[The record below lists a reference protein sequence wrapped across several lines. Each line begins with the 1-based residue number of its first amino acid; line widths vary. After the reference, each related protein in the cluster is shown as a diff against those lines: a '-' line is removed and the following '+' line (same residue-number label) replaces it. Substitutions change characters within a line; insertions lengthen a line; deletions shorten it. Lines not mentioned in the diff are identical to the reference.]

1 MCLISVSP
9 GSDIALAEE
18 PSTPDPPVATFGSKE
33 AAVSRSARERVL
45 AVLVLLAASTVATGD
60 EAVEARPE
68 LVVLWSDPQHAVP
81 EAARRDLVRETEELF
96 ARWGVALATSWEDCD
111 QATTRQVRVVLLG
124 QERLAHGGK
133 NVLGETNVKPLEFP
147 AVWILVPNVR
157 EILERK
163 GWRSS
168 PPVLARALSRVAAH
182 EIVHALGLGHAR
194 RGLMRRGLAADDLT
208 GPWVQLD
215 DAFRRAL
222 LEALGRSHLQPMNS

>member
-1 MCLISVSP
+1 MRRRA
-9 GSDIALAEE
+9 GGR
-18 PSTPDPPVATFGSKE
+18 T
-33 AAVSRSARERVL
+33 L

-60 EAVEARPE
+60 QAPVARPD

-96 ARWGVALATSWEDCD
+96 SRWGVALATSWEDCD
-111 QATTRQVRVVLLG
+111 QATTRQVRVVLLD
-124 QERLAHGGK
+124 QEQLAHGGK
-133 NVLGETNVKPLEFP
+133 NILGQTSVKPLEFP

-194 RGLMRRGLAADDLT
+194 KGLMRPGLGASDLT
-208 GPWVQLD
+208 GPWVQVD

-222 LEALGRSHLQPMNS
+222 HGAVGRSHLQPIDS

>member
-1 MCLISVSP
+1 MRRRA
-9 GSDIALAEE
+9 G
-18 PSTPDPPVATFGSKE
+18 
-33 AAVSRSARERVL
+33 ERTL

-60 EAVEARPE
+60 QAPVAQPD

-81 EAARRDLVRETEELF
+81 KAARRDLVRETEEL
-96 ARWGVALATSWEDCD
+96 
-111 QATTRQVRVVLLG
+111 
-124 QERLAHGGK
+124 
-133 NVLGETNVKPLEFP
+133 KPLEFP

-194 RGLMRRGLAADDLT
+194 RGLMRPGLGASDLT
-208 GPWVQLD
+208 GPWVQVD

-222 LEALGRSHLQPMNS
+222 LGAVGRSHLQPIDS